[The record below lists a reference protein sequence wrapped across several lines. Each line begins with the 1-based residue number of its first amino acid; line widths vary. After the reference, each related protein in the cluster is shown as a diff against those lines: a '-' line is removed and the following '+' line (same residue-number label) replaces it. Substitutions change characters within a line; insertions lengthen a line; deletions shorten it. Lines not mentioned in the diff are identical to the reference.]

1 MFQHILL
8 LAYRSFLRFKSTFFI
23 NLIGLS
29 TGLAGALLI
38 YLWVSDELSVDKFH
52 AKDRQLYQILENKKQ
67 ANGIWTDPSTSGLM
81 AETLAE
87 EMPEVEYATA
97 VGDPIQNSIL
107 SVQEKNIRANGQYV
121 GPDFFKVFSYEI
133 TQGDKK
139 RLLSDKNSIL
149 ISEALAKKLFNT
161 TQNIIGKA
169 VEFQH
174 EKQFLVSGIFKTVPP
189 NSSQQFDFVL
199 SYELYKEKYP
209 SVLDWGN
216 ESASAYVILK
226 PGTNMEQFN
235 KKIADY
241 VKAKT
246 NNNASHR
253 TPFVKPYSE
262 KYLYGKYENGVQ
274 TGGRIEY
281 VQLFSIIA
289 IVILVI
295 ACINFM
301 NLSTAKAS
309 RRLKEVGVK
318 KALGA
323 SRKTL
328 IFQYLGESMLLILL
342 SLIAAILLVILLLPH
357 FNQITD
363 KQLALGFNLDIILA
377 VTGISLLTG
386 LIAGSYPALYLSGF
400 NPVTILKGKLPA
412 SVGEIWARQGLVV
425 FQFALSVIFIVS
437 VLVVYQQVQL
447 IQTKNLGYDRNNII
461 WFSKEGK
468 LTEQKALETFLSEIK
483 NLPGVVNASSIR
495 HNMAGHVWGTSGLVW
510 AGKSPEDNT
519 EFEIIPVYYDMLETL
534 GIELKEGRTFSKE
547 YGADSSKVILNEAAL
562 ALMRYKE
569 PIGKTIQFFGEN
581 RQIIGVAKNFHFES
595 LHETIKPLVFIFE
608 PARADRIMVKIQAGR
623 EQETLYKL
631 QKFYQ
636 EYNPGF
642 VFEYKFLD
650 QAYQTQYV
658 AEKRVGVLSKYF
670 AGLAILISCLG
681 LFGLAAFTAERR
693 RKEISVRKV
702 LGASRFSIVYLLSS
716 DFTKLVVIA
725 ICLSLPL
732 SYLLVRNWLQN
743 FEYRI
748 DLQWW
753 YFIGAGL
760 AALVIAWLTVS
771 SQAMKAA
778 SVNPAQSLKDE

>member
-1 MFQHILL
+1 M
-8 LAYRSFLRFKSTFFI
+8 
-23 NLIGLS
+23 
-29 TGLAGALLI
+29 
-38 YLWVSDELSVDKFH
+38 
-52 AKDRQLYQILENKKQ
+52 
-67 ANGIWTDPSTSGLM
+67 
-81 AETLAE
+81 
-87 EMPEVEYATA
+87 
-97 VGDPIQNSIL
+97 
-107 SVQEKNIRANGQYV
+107 
-121 GPDFFKVFSYEI
+121 
-133 TQGDKK
+133 
-139 RLLSDKNSIL
+139 
-149 ISEALAKKLFNT
+149 
-161 TQNIIGKA
+161 
-169 VEFQH
+169 
-174 EKQFLVSGIFKTVPP
+174 VPT

-209 SVLDWGN
+209 SVVDWGN
-216 ESASAYVILK
+216 ESSSAYVILK
-226 PGTNMEQFN
+226 PGTNIDQFN

-241 VKAKT
+241 VKTKT
-246 NNNASHR
+246 NNNATHR
-253 TPFVKPYSE
+253 TPFVKRYSE

-328 IFQYLGESMLLILL
+328 IFQYLGESMFLILL
-342 SLIAAILLVILLLPH
+342 SLITAILLVILFLPH

-363 KQLALGFNLDIILA
+363 KQLTLSFNLNIILA

-386 LIAGSYPALYLSGF
+386 LLAGSYPALYLSGF
-400 NPVTILKGKLPA
+400 NPIIILKGKLPA
-412 SVGEIWARQGLVV
+412 SAGEIWTRQGLVV
-425 FQFALSVIFIVS
+425 FQFVLSVIFIVS
-437 VLVVYQQVQL
+437 VLVVYKQIQL

-468 LTEQKALETFLSEIK
+468 LTEQKSLETFLSEIK

-519 EFEIIPVYYDMLETL
+519 EFEIIPVSYDMLETL
-534 GIELKEGRTFSKE
+534 GIKLKEGRTFSKE

-562 ALMRYKE
+562 ALMEYKE
-569 PIGKTIQFFGEN
+569 PIGKTIKFFGED
-581 RQIIGVAKNFHFES
+581 RQIIGVARNFHFES
-595 LHETIKPLVFIFE
+595 LHETIKPLVFICE
-608 PARADRIMVKIQAGR
+608 PARTDKVMVKIQGGR
-623 EQETLYKL
+623 EPETLYKL

-636 EYNPGF
+636 EYNPSF

-650 QAYQTQYV
+650 QDYQTQYV

-670 AGLAILISCLG
+670 ASLAILISCLG
-681 LFGLAAFTAERR
+681 LFGLASFTAERR
-693 RKEISVRKV
+693 RKEIGVRKV

-725 ICLSLPL
+725 ISISLPL
-732 SYLLVRNWLQN
+732 SYLLVKNWLNN

-753 YFIGAGL
+753 YFVGSGL

-771 SQAMKAA
+771 TQAVKAA
-778 SVNPAQSLKDE
+778 SVNPVHILKDE